1 MTNEEKLDLAG
12 DIADHTIDYVYET
25 VASQLD
31 WHDFNTDDEHDEDKF
46 MEAHDEVMRLA
57 IHAIAKRLNNINDV
71 SNLLN
76 YKCYN
81 KL

>member
-1 MTNEEKLDLAG
+1 MTKQDKLDLAG
-12 DIADHTIDYVYET
+12 DIADHTIDYIYET

-57 IHAIAKRLNNINDV
+57 IHAIAKRLNNLNDV
-71 SNLLN
+71 SNLLTN
-76 YKCYN
+76 MKQ
-81 KL
+81 

>member
-12 DIADHTIDYVYET
+12 DIADHTIDYIYET

-71 SNLLN
+71 SNLLTN
-76 YKCYN
+76 MKQ
-81 KL
+81 

>member
-1 MTNEEKLDLAG
+1 MTNEEKLDLAEG
-12 DIADHTIDYVYET
+12 IADHTIDYIYET

-71 SNLLN
+71 SNLLIN
-76 YKCYN
+76 MKQ
-81 KL
+81 

>member
-1 MTNEEKLDLAG
+1 MTNQEKLDLAG
-12 DIADHTIDYVYET
+12 DIADHTIDYIYET

-71 SNLLN
+71 SNLLTN
-76 YKCYN
+76 MKQ
-81 KL
+81 

>member
-1 MTNEEKLDLAG
+1 MTKQEKLDLAG

-57 IHAIAKRLNNINDV
+57 IHAIAKRLNNLNDV
-71 SNLLN
+71 SNLLTN
-76 YKCYN
+76 MKQ
-81 KL
+81 

>member
-1 MTNEEKLDLAG
+1 MTNQEKLDLAG

-46 MEAHDEVMRLA
+46 MEAHDEVMQLA
-57 IHAIAKRLNNINDV
+57 IHAIAKRLNNLNDV
-71 SNLLN
+71 STLLTN
-76 YKCYN
+76 MKQ
-81 KL
+81 

>member
-1 MTNEEKLDLAG
+1 MTNQEKLDLAG

-57 IHAIAKRLNNINDV
+57 IHAIAKRLNNLNDV
-71 SNLLN
+71 SNLLTN
-76 YKCYN
+76 MKQ
-81 KL
+81 

>member
-1 MTNEEKLDLAG
+1 MTNQDKLDLAEG
-12 DIADHTIDYVYET
+12 IADHTIDYIYET

-71 SNLLN
+71 SNLLTN
-76 YKCYN
+76 MKQ
-81 KL
+81 

>member
-1 MTNEEKLDLAG
+1 MTNEEKLDVAEG
-12 DIADHTIDYVYET
+12 IADHTIDYIYET

-71 SNLLN
+71 SNLLIN
-76 YKCYN
+76 MKQ
-81 KL
+81 

>member
-1 MTNEEKLDLAG
+1 MTNEEKIDVAEG
-12 DIADHTIDYVYET
+12 IADHTIDYIYET

-71 SNLLN
+71 SNLLTN
-76 YKCYN
+76 MKQ
-81 KL
+81 